1 MMKERWIGGLT
12 LIEMAVVLSII
23 VVAASLAVPSII
35 GIMPRFLLNSQVSAL
50 HNDFQRA
57 RFKSISLNT
66 QYRISLTLGISP
78 DPDTY
83 KGEFYDLDTAKWVA
97 DTEMTSRQI
106 REGVDIAYI
115 GNSGNNIG
123 TFLIRFN
130 PDGTADAE
138 EIYLENSKDLER
150 RIEVT
155 DTTGIIKIYNSWVN

>member
-1 MMKERWIGGLT
+1 MMKTRWIGGMT
-12 LIEMAVVLSII
+12 LIEVAVVLSII
-23 VVAASLAVPSII
+23 VVATSLAVPSIV
-35 GIMPRFLLNSQVSAL
+35 GIMPKFLLNAQVSAL

-66 QYRISLTLGISP
+66 QYRMSFTLGISP

-83 KGEFYDLDTAKWVA
+83 KGEFYDLDSAKWVA
-97 DTEMTSRQI
+97 DPEMASRQI
-106 REGVDIAYI
+106 REGVDLAYI
-115 GNSGNNIG
+115 GSSGDDKG

-138 EIYLENSKDLER
+138 EIYLNNSKDLER

-155 DTTGIIKIYNSWVN
+155 DTTGIIRVYNTW